1 MYIVKLKQ
9 LKRSFLFALTLPLFV
24 VSCSQK
30 SGITGNFT
38 GLTNDTLWIEVSVLN
53 DEFRIEHK
61 RKDTVVVMDGKF
73 FYNPQTNDLTK
84 LVIYPIENID
94 RSPNSDMISY
104 GPGATMFLLFSQ
116 ENHIR
121 LEAENKDKVVAFRA
135 SGNRYN
141 EQLSTL
147 NANTQAAYKQ
157 RNDALKV
164 ISDRSFSG
172 DKAVYQEQLREAV
185 QVITNNE
192 LSYICE
198 NPDEPLSAYLVAS
211 WIHQFSDRTLQ
222 YADSLGDAVRKSE
235 MGRILGKKIED
246 IYASKVN
253 AEEREKKGAAR
264 KEMIGMLAPDFTLK
278 AINGNDFLLSSL
290 RGKYVV
296 LDFWGSWCWGCLEA
310 FPDMKKYYVAHPDEF
325 EIVGIAFS
333 DKMEAW
339 RRVVLEKHTL
349 PWVNV
354 IDEDDLYEKYNV
366 TFAPTYFLIDKEGFI
381 IDLPS
386 FDDDVIKQLDEL
398 REKSLL

>member
-1 MYIVKLKQ
+1 MWFLAHKKL
-9 LKRSFLFALTLPLFV
+9 
-24 VSCSQK
+24 
-30 SGITGNFT
+30 NFT

-61 RKDTVVVMDGKF
+61 RKDTVVVKDGKF

-104 GPGATMFLLFSQ
+104 GPGATMFLLYSQ
-116 ENHIR
+116 GDRIR
-121 LEAENKDKVVAFRA
+121 LEADNKDKVVAFRA

-278 AINGNDFLLSSL
+278 DINGNDFLLSSL